1 VILFL
6 SPFLRRFFLGRQPL
20 KIFKS
25 EKIMTN
31 GRFLNRIF
39 TCRNTLLLNFKGQ
52 IKFIIILDL
61 CLFKIHL
68 TFFKNLKIIFFCK
81 KKSLFFETFTFNLP
95 AEATKSILLVII
107 FFKVQK
113 RLFCLILKNIVYR
126 SLLLLNNEA
135 ILDKEL

>member
-6 SPFLRRFFLGRQPL
+6 RPFLRRFFLGRQPL

-39 TCRNTLLLNFKGQ
+39 KCRNTLLLNFKGDMSLRM
-52 IKFIIILDL
+52 ILDF
-61 CLFKIHL
+61 CFFSIHL
-68 TFFKNLKIIFFCK
+68 TFLKNLKIIFFCK
-81 KKSLFFETFTFNLP
+81 KKSLFLDTFTFNLP

-113 RLFCLILKNIVYR
+113 RLFCLILKNIVYL